1 MANEIEMA
9 EQQLTGY
16 AHAKAGYGIE
26 ALADGM
32 GLTAAEWDEIINRGI
47 VRLDDCDAEAMAS
60 KMDRQRRRLDGKSGD
75 LLETTRTFRRG
86 RS

>member
-16 AHAKAGYGIE
+16 AHAKAGHAIE

-32 GLTAAEWDEIINRGI
+32 GLTAAEWEEIQARRT
-47 VRLDDCDAEAMAS
+47 VRLADCDAEALSAY
-60 KMDRQRRRLDGKSGD
+60 LGK
-75 LLETTRTFRRG
+75 
-86 RS
+86 

>member
-16 AHAKAGYGIE
+16 AHAKAGHGIE

-32 GLTAAEWDEIINRGI
+32 GLTAAEWDEIVNRGL
-47 VRLDDCDAEAMAS
+47 VRLDDCEAEALSAY
-60 KMDRQRRRLDGKSGD
+60 L
-75 LLETTRTFRRG
+75 G
-86 RS
+86 R